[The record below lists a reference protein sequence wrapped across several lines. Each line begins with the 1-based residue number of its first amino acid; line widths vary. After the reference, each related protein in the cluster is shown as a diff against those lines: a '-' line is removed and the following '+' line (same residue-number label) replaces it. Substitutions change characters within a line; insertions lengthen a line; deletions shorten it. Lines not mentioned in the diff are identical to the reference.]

1 MPQIS
6 NRSGCFQADEPL
18 ATAIDVRKEVSLA
31 DFQRIDVTEDVNYIA
46 RLKSGRLITILN
58 DPALIEHLAEE
69 RPERWTALR
78 SSDDGGATWTDP
90 VPGFAYPAGLGFAM
104 PVVNCADHNDRL
116 HVFGLRFYGLGR
128 EDLPWR
134 SALMHTTS
142 DDGGATW
149 SASNAIDFGH
159 DYTGSLNNVLV
170 LESGRILLPLSYLD
184 LERPSG
190 QFVSMTVY
198 SDDGGVTW
206 NCSNDCAVEYGGQF
220 LESGA
225 AEPVVVELQS
235 GLVWMVIRTT
245 TGYFWESFSNDGA
258 IWTPPKPTRIVSS
271 NAPAGVLKLND
282 GRIVLAW
289 NNLYGEP
296 MHERGISYARQI
308 LHMAISDNDGQ
319 TWSTPKVVAGVEPG
333 DLPKAQTT
341 YPYLIQASDGKIV
354 LVYHRV
360 QAKEGRNWHHPIRD
374 VVRINPDWL
383 VG

>member
-1 MPQIS
+1 M
-6 NRSGCFQADEPL
+6 NLGKD
-18 ATAIDVRKEVSLA
+18 DSLA
-31 DFQRIDVTEDVNYIA
+31 DFQRIVVTEDVNYVA
-46 RLKSGRLITILN
+46 KLKSGRLITILN
-58 DPALIEHLAEE
+58 DPAPIERLAEE

-90 VPGFAYPAGLGFAM
+90 VRAFAYAAGLGFAM
-104 PVVNCADHNDRL
+104 PVVSCADHDDRI

-128 EDLPWR
+128 EGLPWR
-134 SALMHTTS
+134 SELVHTTS
-142 DDGGATW
+142 DDGGASW
-149 SASNAIDFGH
+149 GASKTIDFGH

-190 QFVSMTVY
+190 QFVSMTVF
-198 SDDGGVTW
+198 SDDGGTTW
-206 NCSNDCAVEYGGQF
+206 NCSNNCAVEYGGQF

-225 AEPVVVELQS
+225 AEPVVVQLQS

-245 TGYFWESFSNDGA
+245 TGFFWESFSIDGA
-258 IWTPPKPTRIVSS
+258 IWTTPKPTRIVSS
-271 NAPAGVLKLND
+271 NAPAGVLKLKD

-296 MHERGISYARQI
+296 MHERGISYARQK

-319 TWSTPKVVAGVEPG
+319 TWSIPKVVAGVEPG
-333 DLPKAQTT
+333 DLPQAQTT
-341 YPYLIQASDGKIV
+341 YPYLIQAYDGKIV
-354 LVYHRV
+354 LVFHRV
-360 QAKEGRNWHHPIRD
+360 QAKEGRNWHHPIRE
-374 VVRINPDWL
+374 VIRIDPDWL